1 MIDKNHE
8 VELRV
13 LLKENE
19 HAQIFEKL
27 EKAGAVLK
35 DEENLTDIY
44 FCSNSVT
51 SFSGVEMD
59 KVGSFGLRLRQTKKH
74 NQTKNDLN
82 IKIITSYADHH
93 AWEEHE
99 VQIDYFEEMKAIL
112 KALGFKAFVT
122 IEKKRSN
129 YAYKNMLVIV
139 EDIKDFGLGIE
150 VEIMTSKEK
159 TEVAKE
165 EIKNFLTSIGIGPEK
180 IVPKSITNIIMRK
193 KAKF

>member
-1 MIDKNHE
+1 MLNDHE

-13 LLKENE
+13 LLQENE

-27 EKAGAVLK
+27 KSVGAVLR

-44 FCSNSVT
+44 FCPKEVT

-59 KVGSFGLRLRQTKKH
+59 EVGSFGLRLRQTITDGK
-74 NQTKNDLN
+74 TKNDLN

-99 VQIDYFEEMKAIL
+99 VEVDSLEEMKAIL
-112 KALGFKAFVT
+112 KGLGFKAFVT

-129 YAYKNMLVIV
+129 YTYQNMLVIV

-150 VEIMTSKEK
+150 VEIKISYEK
-159 TEVAKE
+159 REEAKV
-165 EIKNFLTSIGIGPEK
+165 EIKKFLQSIGIGEEK
-180 IVPKSITNIIMRK
+180 IVPKSITNIIMRE
-193 KAKF
+193 KAEF